1 MTFDIFVTGPL
12 LPLAALI
19 WPLLIGA
26 LAAVPQI
33 RAKSIR
39 LLPLAP
45 IPALGL
51 AVVLAW
57 RGVQEPTRVSDLLLG
72 VVLGAEAPAALLL
85 GTTAILWFA
94 AAIFAQRYMRG
105 TSTPA
110 VFSGFWCLTL
120 TGNIGVFIAADV
132 VTFYVSFAAVSLAA
146 YFLVVHENTAA
157 ALRAGRIYAVLVI
170 LGEVCLL
177 LGFVIGVAAADSFLI
192 VDIRAALPGAP
203 LSGLAMA
210 LLVAG
215 FGVKA
220 GLMPLHVWLPLAH
233 PAAPTP
239 ASAVLSGAIV
249 KAGIIGMMLFL
260 PGGATLGAVLVVM
273 GFFTTFVAALLGLT
287 QSNPKAILAYST
299 ISQMG
304 LMIALV
310 GAALQG
316 TGDMTPV
323 AFYAAHHGLAKG
335 ALFLSVGLVAAAAGR
350 WRIGVVVGAALVA
363 LSVSGAPL
371 SGGALAKAA
380 AKPGVGD
387 WAMPALTLSAVT
399 TTLILMWFL
408 LRLSRS
414 ALPERPAAPAA
425 LLWVPTLALGLGA
438 LVLPWML
445 WSDWTDLSAGYP
457 LRPASLWAAF
467 WPVALGLGL
476 AFALLWRGR
485 HLPTLPQGDIVVLLI
500 RGGAALISLWTAAV
514 AASNTGRTRS
524 GARLAR
530 SRSTARRMIDHAA
543 QAETA
548 LQSWRISGLIVMA
561 LIVVVALAGLA

>member
-1 MTFDIFVTGPL
+1 MTLDLFVTGPL

-19 WPLLIGA
+19 WPLVIGA
-26 LAAVPQI
+26 MAALPRL
-33 RAKSIR
+33 RADAVR

-45 IPALGL
+45 IPALVL
-51 AVVLAW
+51 AVALAW
-57 RGVQEPTRVSDLLLG
+57 QGVPEPTRASDLLLG

-85 GTTAILWFA
+85 GTTAVLWFA
-94 AAIFAQRYMRG
+94 AAIYAQRYMKG
-105 TSTPA
+105 TRSPA

-146 YFLVVHENTAA
+146 YFLVVHDNTEA

-177 LGFVIGVAAADSFLI
+177 VGFVIGVAAADSLLI

-203 LSGLAMA
+203 LSGLAMG

-260 PGGATLGAVLVVM
+260 PRGVTLGEILVVM
-273 GFFTTFVAALLGLT
+273 GFFTTFAGAVLGLT
-287 QSNPKAILAYST
+287 QAHPKAILAYST

-323 AFYAAHHGLAKG
+323 AFYAAHHGVAKG
-335 ALFLSVGLVAAAAGR
+335 ALFLSVGLVAAAGGR
-350 WRIGVVVGAALVA
+350 WRTGVLVGVALVA

-387 WAMPALTLSAVT
+387 WAVLALTFSAAT

-408 LRLSRS
+408 LRLSRT
-414 ALPERPAAPAA
+414 ALPDRPDAPDAR
-425 LLWVPTLALGLGA
+425 LWVPTAALGLGA
-438 LVLPWML
+438 LVLPWVL
-445 WSDWTDLSAGYP
+445 WSGWTDLPAGYP

-467 WPVALGLGL
+467 WPVALGLGV
-476 AFALLWRGR
+476 AFALLRRGR
-485 HLPTLPQGDIVVLLI
+485 HLPTVPQGDIVVLLI
-500 RGGAALISLWTAAV
+500 RGGAALLWLWSATV
-514 AASNTGRTRS
+514 AASAAGRARS
-524 GARLAR
+524 GERLAR
-530 SRSTARRMIDHAA
+530 RTSGAQRMIERVA

-548 LQSWRISGLIVMA
+548 LQSWRISGLIVMV
-561 LIVVVALAGLA
+561 LIVAVAIASLT